1 MFLEHVYQINPQTYK
16 PIFFTLN
23 NNEEITQLHDW
34 LIMNQQIELFDTIE
48 VQIRELI
55 KLNNPTQKL
64 SEDEYLENKKKYLNG
79 NSIECIGTWF
89 YYPWSKKLV
98 HVLSEND
105 FIKIRTN
112 RNQLKI
118 TPQEQQLLQQK
129 TIGIIGLSVGQS
141 VALTMVMERM
151 CGKIKLADFD
161 ELDLSNLNRLR
172 SGLHNI
178 GVKKH

>member
-64 SEDEYLENKKKYLNG
+64 SEDEYLENKK
-79 NSIECIGTWF
+79 
-89 YYPWSKKLV
+89 
-98 HVLSEND
+98 
-105 FIKIRTN
+105 
-112 RNQLKI
+112 
-118 TPQEQQLLQQK
+118 
-129 TIGIIGLSVGQS
+129 
-141 VALTMVMERM
+141 
-151 CGKIKLADFD
+151 
-161 ELDLSNLNRLR
+161 
-172 SGLHNI
+172 NI
-178 GVKKH
+178 